1 MADNALIEVRQLP
14 IIAERL
20 QSVRAEIE
28 ATVKECESMVCTAD
42 TVQAV
47 KTRRAELRK
56 QFDLLEDQRKAVKR
70 AVMAP
75 YDEFEVVYEECVAGP
90 MRRGDA
96 ALKAAVVEFESELKK
111 RCEEAARDYFDEL
124 ATVYNVA
131 DFLTFDTALRLGNI
145 KISMS
150 DATAK
155 TPKKLREAIR
165 SVVERVDKDA
175 DTIQGMD
182 DAVEIMAE
190 YKTLFDVGAAVAS
203 VQNRKRRI
211 AAEKEAAEARK
222 AAQEAQSAAADKVD
236 AVAPPE
242 VLTPAVEAREPE
254 KLYTITFTIR
264 NVTRA
269 QALAV
274 REYLKSEGI
283 SYE

>member
-155 TPKKLREAIR
+155 TPKKLREAIKA
-165 SVVERVDKDA
+165 VVERVDRDA
-175 DTIQGMD
+175 DTIQGMN

-190 YKTLFDVGAAVAS
+190 YKKLFDVGAAVAA
-203 VQNRKRRI
+203 VQDRKRRI
-211 AAEKEAAEARK
+211 AAEKEAAEARR
-222 AAQEAQSAAADKVD
+222 AAQEAQNAAADKVD
-236 AVAPPE
+236 AIAPPE

>member
-1 MADNALIEVRQLP
+1 MVENALIEVRQLP

-20 QSVRAEIE
+20 YQ
-28 ATVKECESMVCTAD
+28 VKEQIEQAVAEAESMVCTAE

-47 KTRRAELRK
+47 KSRRAELRK
-56 QFDLLEDQRKAVKR
+56 QFEALEEQRKAVKN

-75 YDEFEVVYEECVAGP
+75 YNDFEAVYRECVAEP
-90 MRRGDA
+90 MKRGDA
-96 ALKAAVVEFESELKK
+96 ALKAAVDDFEGELKK
-111 RCEEAARDYFDEL
+111 RCEESAREYFAEL
-124 ATVYNVA
+124 ATVCNVS
-131 DFLTFDTALRLGNI
+131 DFLTWADVTRLGNI
-145 KISMS
+145 KISMA

-155 TPKKLREAIR
+155 TPRKLREAIKA
-165 SVVERVDKDA
+165 VVERVDRDA

-190 YKTLFDVGAAVAS
+190 YKTLFDVGASVAAVQS
-203 VQNRKRRI
+203 RKRRI

-222 AAQEAQSAAADKVD
+222 AAQEAQQAAVERVD

-242 VLTPAVEAREPE
+242 VLTPAKEPE

-283 SYE
+283 NYE

>member
-1 MADNALIEVRQLP
+1 MAESALIEVRQLP

-20 QSVRAEIE
+20 YQ
-28 ATVKECESMVCTAD
+28 VKEQIEQAVAEAESMVCTAE

-47 KTRRAELRK
+47 KSRRAELRK
-56 QFDLLEDQRKAVKR
+56 QFDALEDQRKAVKA

-75 YDEFEVVYEECVAGP
+75 YNDFEAVYKECVAEP
-90 MRRGDA
+90 MKRGDA
-96 ALKAAVVEFESELKK
+96 ALKCAVDDFEGELKK
-111 RCEEAARDYFDEL
+111 RCEQAAREYFDEL

-131 DFLTFDTALRLGNI
+131 DFLTFDTAARLGNI
-145 KISMS
+145 KISMA

-155 TPKKLREAIR
+155 TPKKLREALK

-190 YKTLFDVGAAVAS
+190 YKTLFDVGAAVAA
-203 VQNRKRRI
+203 VQSRKRRI
-211 AAEKEAAEARK
+211 AAELEAAEARK
-222 AAQEAQSAAADKVD
+222 TAQEAQSAAAAKVD
-236 AVAPPE
+236 VYAPPE
-242 VLTPAVEAREPE
+242 ALAPAVEAPAPE

-264 NVTRA
+264 NVTRT

-274 REYLKSEGI
+274 RDYLKSEGI
-283 SYE
+283 NYE